1 LTSISISPPAKAPEM
16 TVRPPGSKSHTIRAL
31 VAAGG
36 AKGASTLLGAL
47 DSEDTRRARDCLAAT
62 GVGFEIEGDRW
73 LVEGTDGNFEAP
85 MAPLDV
91 GESGLTARFILAL
104 SPFLPTQLELRG
116 QGRLPERPMD
126 ALFDNLEQ
134 RGATVVR
141 TYPWRV
147 DATGAARS
155 GRFSVDAS
163 TSSQVVSALLLAA
176 PMASDPTT
184 LMVDSLHSSARYI
197 SLTTD
202 VMRRFGAEVEATGDG
217 YQVGGGDGYKPTRYH
232 VPVDASSAVYPACA
246 AALTGGT
253 IEILGDLGQHP
264 DRKIFE
270 VLEEMGCTVTSSE
283 GGTTVTGPASLS
295 PITVDMSAAPD
306 AAVAL
311 AVICARAGGRSRI
324 AGLHSLRLKESDRL
338 AALHSELTRFG
349 SQVAVVNDSLEISP
363 GNEAEVEFD
372 SHNDHRIA
380 MSLALLGLVAPGTS
394 VNNPEVVNKTWPGY
408 WEWLGS
414 SGAILTKSE

>member
-1 LTSISISPPAKAPEM
+1 M
-16 TVRPPGSKSHTIRAL
+16 
-31 VAAGG
+31 
-36 AKGASTLLGAL
+36 STLVGAL
-47 DSEDTRRARDCLAAT
+47 DSEDTRRARDCLAAI
-62 GVGFEIEGDRW
+62 GVGFEIETDHW
-73 LVEGTDGNFEAP
+73 LVAGVDGNFEAP
-85 MAPLDV
+85 VGPLDV
-91 GESGLTARFILAL
+91 GESGLTARFLLAL
-104 SPFLPTQLELRG
+104 SPWLPGQLELLG
-116 QGRLPERPMD
+116 KGRLPERPMD
-126 ALFDNLEQ
+126 SLFDNLEQ
-134 RGATVVR
+134 RGATVAR
-141 TYPWRV
+141 SYPWRV
-147 DATGAARS
+147 DATDAARS

-163 TSSQVVSALLLAA
+163 TTSQVVSALLLAA
-176 PMASDPTT
+176 PLASDQTT
-184 LMVDSLHSSARYI
+184 LMVDSLHSSARYV

-202 VMRRFGAEVEATGDG
+202 VMRRFGAEVVATGDG
-217 YQVGGGDGYKPTRYH
+217 YQVGGGGYQATRFL

-270 VLEEMGCTVTSSE
+270 VLEEMGCTVTSSD

-295 PITVDMSAAPD
+295 PVSVDMSAAPD

-324 AGLHSLRLKESDRL
+324 SGLRSLRLKESDRL

-349 SQVAVVNDSLEISP
+349 SQVVIEGDSLEIAP
-363 GNEAEVEFD
+363 GSELDVEFD

-380 MSLALLGLVAPGTS
+380 MSLALLGLVAPGIS
-394 VNNPEVVNKTWPGY
+394 VDDPDVVNKTWPTY

-414 SGAILTKSE
+414 TGAILTKSE

>member
-1 LTSISISPPAKAPEM
+1 M
-16 TVRPPGSKSHTIRAL
+16 
-31 VAAGG
+31 
-36 AKGASTLLGAL
+36 
-47 DSEDTRRARDCLAAT
+47 DS
-62 GVGFEIEGDRW
+62 
-73 LVEGTDGNFEAP
+73 
-85 MAPLDV
+85 
-91 GESGLTARFILAL
+91 
-104 SPFLPTQLELRG
+104 
-116 QGRLPERPMD
+116 
-126 ALFDNLEQ
+126 LFDNLEQ
-134 RGATVVR
+134 RGATVAR
-141 TYPWRV
+141 SYPWRV
-147 DATGAARS
+147 DATDAARS

-163 TSSQVVSALLLAA
+163 TTSQVVSALLLAA
-176 PMASDPTT
+176 PLASDQTT
-184 LMVDSLHSSARYI
+184 LMVDSLHSSARYV

-202 VMRRFGAEVEATGDG
+202 VMRRFGAEVVATGDG
-217 YQVGGGDGYKPTRYH
+217 YQVGGGGYQATRFL

-270 VLEEMGCTVTSSE
+270 VLEEMGCTVTSSD

-295 PITVDMSAAPD
+295 PVSVDMSAAPD

-324 AGLHSLRLKESDRL
+324 SGLHSLRLKESDRL

-349 SQVAVVNDSLEISP
+349 SQVVIEGDSLEIAP
-363 GNEAEVEFD
+363 GSELDVEFD

-380 MSLALLGLVAPGTS
+380 MSLALLGLVAPGIS
-394 VNNPEVVNKTWPGY
+394 VDDPDVVNKTWPTY

-414 SGAILTKSE
+414 TGAILTKSE